1 MFQTHGGDSDIVVKS
16 LERKVDELLKNIQ
29 EIREEKEGIARE
41 QDDLLVL
48 LSDHAAKCAKYKV
61 RFSQVVHTQT
71 KKLATWKT
79 WHILQMV

>member
-29 EIREEKEGIARE
+29 EIREEKENIARE

-48 LSDHAAKCAKYKV
+48 LSDHDAKCAKYKV
-61 RFSQVVHTQT
+61 RVSQPVQTQT